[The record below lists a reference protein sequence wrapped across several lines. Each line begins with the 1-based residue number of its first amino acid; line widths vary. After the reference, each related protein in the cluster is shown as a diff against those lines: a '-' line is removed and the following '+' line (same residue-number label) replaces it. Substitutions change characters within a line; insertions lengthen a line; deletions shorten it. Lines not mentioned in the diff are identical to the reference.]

1 MESKRLEKYK
11 IKYYVF
17 CSILLTILLVS
28 SHLLSL
34 FLSLSKQQLSPS
46 YRLIF

>member
-1 MESKRLEKYK
+1 MYFA
-11 IKYYVF
+11 V
-17 CSILLTILLVS
+17 LLTILLVS